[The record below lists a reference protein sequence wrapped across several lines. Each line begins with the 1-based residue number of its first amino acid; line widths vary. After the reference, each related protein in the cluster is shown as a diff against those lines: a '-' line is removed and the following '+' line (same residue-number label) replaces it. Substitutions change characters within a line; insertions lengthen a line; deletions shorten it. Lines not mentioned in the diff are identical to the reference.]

1 MLSFF
6 VNVKRAA
13 FMAGEGTE
21 QIEMYRA
28 TAREMGDTA
37 LKAINNGDVGL
48 ARQAARQ
55 AAQYAR
61 VVVQLE
67 TGERWIE
74 PEEQVGRMKAEG

>member
-1 MLSFF
+1 MSS
-6 VNVKRAA
+6 
-13 FMAGEGTE
+13 EGRE
-21 QIEMYRA
+21 QIELYRM
-28 TAREMGDTA
+28 TAQEMGDAA
-37 LKAINNGDVGL
+37 LKAISAGDVGL

-74 PEEQVGRMKAEG
+74 PEDEKNADAGFSGDSISVKGN

>member
-1 MLSFF
+1 MS
-6 VNVKRAA
+6 
-13 FMAGEGTE
+13 GEGRE

-28 TAREMGDTA
+28 TAREMGDAA
-37 LKAINNGDVGL
+37 LKAISNGDVGL

-67 TGERWIE
+67 TGERWVE
-74 PEEQVGRMKAEG
+74 PEEQG

>member
-1 MLSFF
+1 
-6 VNVKRAA
+6 
-13 FMAGEGTE
+13 MAGEGTE

-67 TGERWIE
+67 TGERWVE
-74 PEEQVGRMKAEG
+74 PEDERKADGGFSGESISV